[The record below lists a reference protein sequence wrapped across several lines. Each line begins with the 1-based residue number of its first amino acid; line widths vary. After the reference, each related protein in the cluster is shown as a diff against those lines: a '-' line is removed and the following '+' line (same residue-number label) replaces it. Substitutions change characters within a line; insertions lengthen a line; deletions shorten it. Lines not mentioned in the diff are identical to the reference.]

1 MPRFSVIVPAY
12 KVQAYLHACLASVL
26 TQSFTDFELIVVN
39 DGSPDGSG
47 EIIDEFAGRDHRITA
62 IHLPENVGP
71 GHARNAGLSRATGDY
86 LLFLDSDDTL
96 APGSLRAIADR
107 VKETGG
113 PDLLVYDYERTY
125 WNGDARRNRF
135 AGLLAQSG
143 PAAFVLDD
151 RPELL
156 RLLTVVWNKAYRREF
171 VERRGLSFPPGY
183 YEATPWT
190 HEALLAA
197 GSIAVLDRVCVH
209 YRQRRRGNIL
219 ATTSRRHFDIFKQYD
234 RVFAFLDSH
243 PELER
248 WRPVL
253 FGRMLDHL
261 TAVYNVPGRLPRSA
275 RADYFKR
282 CRSYYRRHRPRK
294 YRAPLGG
301 RSGLRCLL
309 VRLGARRTFRALGAV
324 HRLRLRSQARATAGC
339 GRIREAALR
348 LHYRLQRRRA
358 LDPDLAVFSAYRDR
372 GYVCNPAAIEA
383 RLRELAPHIR
393 TAWVTTLEHAH
404 TLPPGVRRLQPGSAA
419 YWTALARAKY
429 LVSNAEFDHR
439 YTKRAGQLNLQTHH
453 GTPLKHMGLDLREF
467 PAAARGT
474 DFEQLLQHVDR
485 WDYSLSSNR
494 HSSLTWE
501 RAYPS
506 GFTTLEYG
514 QPRNDIFQ
522 RATTEDI
529 LRIRA
534 ELGIPRD
541 STAVLYAPTHRD
553 YRGGYRPELDV
564 DRMAREL
571 GPGFTVLMRTHH
583 LYDTGAQH
591 AAGQPAFLDVSRH
604 PSVEQLCLASDV
616 LLTDYSSLMFD
627 YANLDRPIVIHA
639 EDWEVYRASRGAY
652 FDITAQP
659 PGLVA
664 RSEDELTDILA
675 TDAWRGPRS
684 AQLRAAFRE
693 RFCPYDDGNAAERV
707 VRRLFLEDHRGLRGL
722 PEDTLPSVIPL
733 EDRRPAPA
741 PGQARALSSRPHT
754 GTLSVSASLASSDH

>member
-12 KVQAYLHACLASVL
+12 KVQAYLHACLESVT

-47 EIIDEFAGRDHRITA
+47 EIIDEFAGRDRRITA

-71 GHARNAGLSRATGDY
+71 GHARNAGLIRATGDY
-86 LLFLDSDDTL
+86 LLFLDADDSL
-96 APGSLRAIADR
+96 APGSLLAITDR
-107 VKETGG
+107 LKETGG
-113 PDLLVYDYERTY
+113 PDILVFDYERTY
-125 WNGDARRNRF
+125 WNGEARRNGL
-135 AGLLAQSG
+135 AGHLSQTG
-143 PAAFVLDD
+143 PETFTLGD

-156 RLLTVVWNKAYRREF
+156 QLLTVVWNKAYRREF
-171 VERRGLSFPPGY
+171 AERVDLTFPPGY
-183 YEATPWT
+183 YEATAWT
-190 HEALLAA
+190 YPALLAA
-197 GSIAVLDRVCVH
+197 GTIAVLDQVCVR
-209 YRQRRRGNIL
+209 YRQRRRGTVL
-219 ATTSRRHFDIFKQYD
+219 GTTSRRHFDIFKQYD

-243 PELER
+243 PRLEH
-248 WRPVL
+248 WRPAL
-253 FGRMLDHL
+253 FRRMLDHL
-261 TAVYNVPGRLPRSA
+261 TTVYNSPDRLPRSS

-282 CRSYYRRHRPRK
+282 CRAYYRRHRPRAF
-294 YRAPLGG
+294 RAPTPFGQA
-301 RSGLRCLL
+301 GLRYLL
-309 VRLGARRTFRALGAV
+309 VRLGARRAFQALGGV
-324 HRLRLRSQARATAGC
+324 HRTRLRAQARVAARY

-358 LDPDLAVFSAYRDR
+358 LDQELAVFSAYGDR
-372 GYVCNPAAIEA
+372 GYVCNPAAIET

-393 TAWVTTLEHAH
+393 TAWVTTPEHAH

-419 YWTALARAKY
+419 FWTAMARAKY
-429 LVSNAEFDHR
+429 LVTNDDLHPR
-439 YTKRAGQLNLQTHH
+439 YAKRAGQLTLQTHH
-453 GTPLKHMGLDLREF
+453 GTPLKHMGLDLRDF
-467 PAAARGT
+467 PAAARST
-474 DFEQLLQHVDR
+474 DFAHVLAQADL
-485 WDYSLSSNR
+485 WDYNLSSSR

-514 QPRNDIFQ
+514 QPRNDVYQ
-522 RATTEDI
+522 RATTDDV

-553 YRGGYRPELDV
+553 YRAGFHADLDV
-564 DRMAREL
+564 ERIAREL

-652 FDITAQP
+652 FDITAHP
-659 PGLVA
+659 PGLLA
-664 RSEDELTDILA
+664 RSEDELIDILA

-693 RFCPYDDGNAAERV
+693 RFCPYDDGYAAERV
-707 VRRLFLEDHRGLRGL
+707 VRRLFLENRG
-722 PEDTLPSVIPL
+722 DTLPSVIPL
-733 EDRRPAPA
+733 QDRRPAPA
-741 PGQARALSSRPHT
+741 PGHVRALSSRPHT
-754 GTLSVSASLASSDH
+754 GTLSASLAPS